1 MISNFIKRT
10 IHFIL
15 LSLVPLLS
23 YAQSEDKNESYADS
37 LMQIVNKTKG
47 NEKLEALS
55 NLTDRMEL
63 SSKGLLY
70 VNMLEEESIKQKND
84 RMLGKAY
91 FHRANH
97 NFFVKRKLDSIEVYL
112 NKAKELGFEDTDLKM
127 TRLLIGAY
135 MHSAKYTSALF
146 LLKDILSNG
155 TIPKNSIEEGLIYGE
170 LEHVYREL
178 RNYEGAII
186 AGNKS
191 IEALNQYATTHANFN
206 FESYAESKFN
216 TLWGLID
223 SYRHTKRFSE
233 AINMTDSVFT
243 LIKQADKEAK
253 DKFHYKG
260 WFLTTAFLKRAS
272 TFLDANDLHNARINL
287 DSVKKN
293 QDRIM
298 FDYTRSSYMFTE
310 GVYYRKKGDFNRSLE
325 YINRGFA
332 LTDVEKMNTD
342 AVIHVNLTKS
352 ESLYGL
358 GKFSD
363 AYELLDDIFQKKD
376 SLDAKY
382 MLSHLSELQTIYEVN
397 QMKSE
402 IEVKTVSLQRTKTI
416 ILALSGVLLLLL
428 ILFIVTKKNKKEREK
443 RNKKIYEQYQLMKSY
458 LGQIREQRDQLAFSR
473 QKEEEDSVINWAE
486 RAHSYLLE
494 TEDFKKEDLSRD
506 SLAIALGTNR
516 QYLIDAIKTETGKT
530 FKEYINSIRVEYAYE
545 ILITDST
552 ASIESIYIAAGFTT
566 RSTFNRAFK
575 EQYGMS
581 PIEMREASRQREENI
596 VNKVNDIN

>member
-1 MISNFIKRT
+1 
-10 IHFIL
+10 
-15 LSLVPLLS
+15 
-23 YAQSEDKNESYADS
+23 
-37 LMQIVNKTKG
+37 
-47 NEKLEALS
+47 
-55 NLTDRMEL
+55 
-63 SSKGLLY
+63 
-70 VNMLEEESIKQKND
+70 
-84 RMLGKAY
+84 
-91 FHRANH
+91 
-97 NFFVKRKLDSIEVYL
+97 
-112 NKAKELGFEDTDLKM
+112 
-127 TRLLIGAY
+127 
-135 MHSAKYTSALF
+135 
-146 LLKDILSNG
+146 
-155 TIPKNSIEEGLIYGE
+155 
-170 LEHVYREL
+170 
-178 RNYEGAII
+178 
-186 AGNKS
+186 
-191 IEALNQYATTHANFN
+191 
-206 FESYAESKFN
+206 
-216 TLWGLID
+216 
-223 SYRHTKRFSE
+223 
-233 AINMTDSVFT
+233 
-243 LIKQADKEAK
+243 
-253 DKFHYKG
+253 
-260 WFLTTAFLKRAS
+260 
-272 TFLDANDLHNARINL
+272 
-287 DSVKKN
+287 
-293 QDRIM
+293 
-298 FDYTRSSYMFTE
+298 MFTE

-325 YINRGFA
+325 YINKGFA
-332 LTDVEKMNTD
+332 ITDAEKMNTD

-363 AYELLDDIFQKKD
+363 AYKLLDDIFHKKD

-416 ILALSGVLLLLL
+416 IFALSGVLLLLL
-428 ILFIVTKKNKKEREK
+428 ILFIVTKRNKKEREK

-596 VNKVNDIN
+596 VNKVNDID